1 MMADSALRLLD
12 PGIPY
17 TAAFLAAIPF
27 VLEHEGGFVDDPVDA
42 GGATNWGI
50 SLRWLKSLGLDDGD
64 VDGDGDIDWHDVRRM
79 TRAQATELYFR
90 KWWQPGPYERLDRPV
105 GAKLFDLA
113 INMGSKPAFRLLQ
126 RALRAH
132 GQSVI
137 DDGIIGPRTLTAA
150 QLAAGK
156 HGPES
161 LSSTLGSEAAGF
173 YRELIA
179 LKPVRE
185 KYRAGWLARAYHQP
199 EL

>member
-12 PGIPY
+12 PGSF
-17 TAAFLAAIPF
+17 TAAFGAAIPF
-27 VLEHEGGFVDDPVDA
+27 VLQHEGGFVDDPADA

-50 SLRWLKSLGLDDGD
+50 SLRWLKSLGLDEGD
-64 VDGDGDIDWHDVRRM
+64 IDGDGDIDWFDVRGM

-90 KWWQPGPYERLDRPV
+90 RWWQPGPYERLAPPV

-113 INMGSKPAFRLLQ
+113 VNMGTKPAFTLLQ

-132 GQSVI
+132 GQGVV

-150 QLAAGK
+150 TAIATADGAAN
-156 HGPES
+156 
-161 LSSTLGSEAAGF
+161 LSCTLGSEAAGF

-179 LKPVRE
+179 LKPARE
-185 KYRAGWLARAYHQP
+185 KWRAGWLARAYHQP
-199 EL
+199 EI